1 MAYPS
6 SLDELTD
13 GVPSDGAA
21 PTTALDNATYPHDDH
36 HRALGVA
43 VEAVEAELGTDP
55 SGASATVAARLDAL
69 DTTVAAKVPASLVDA
84 AGDLIYATAADTVT
98 RLPLGT
104 AGKVLTVN
112 SGATAPEWA
121 AASSAGGGKP
131 TAAFASGFWTPNPGQ
146 TDTLACTQD
155 VPFAS
160 PIVTDQ
166 AMTITRLGV
175 EVTSAGGA
183 GSVVRLG
190 IYADSSGLP
199 GSLVLDAG
207 TINGTSATYQE
218 ITISQALSASTR
230 YWLMAVAQIGG
241 NVTLRAA
248 RGGVSVPMAYTSTI
262 NEAAALRFTTGYP
275 TRWAGALLATCST
288 PDDFRSAA
296 PRFLVKVA

>member
-1 MAYPS
+1 MSDITLVVSAPGPTV
-6 SLDELTD
+6 ELTAD
-13 GVPSDGAA
+13 APGAVTVTVTSGGGVTDHGALTGLA
-21 PTTALDNATYPHDDH
+21 DDDH
-36 HRALGVA
+36 
-43 VEAVEAELGTDP
+43 P
-55 SGASATVAARLDAL
+55 QY
-69 DTTVAAKVPASLVDA
+69 VPASLVDA
-84 AGDLIYATAADTVT
+84 AGDLLVGSAADTVA
-98 RLPLGT
+98 RLPMGT
-104 AGKVLTVN
+104 ASQVLRVN
-112 SGATAPEWA
+112 SGATGLEYATP
-121 AASSAGGGKP
+121 SAGGGKP
-131 TAAFASGFWTPNPGQ
+131 IAAFASGFWTSIPGQ
-146 TDTLACTQD
+146 HDTVVCAQD
-155 VPFAS
+155 LPLAS

-166 AMTITRLGV
+166 AMTITRLGI

-248 RGGVSVPMAYTSTI
+248 RGGVSVPMAYTSTV

>member
-1 MAYPS
+1 MSDITLTVSAPGPTV
-6 SLDELTD
+6 ELTAD
-13 GVPSDGAA
+13 APGAVTVTVTSGGGVTDHGALTGLA
-21 PTTALDNATYPHDDH
+21 DDDH
-36 HRALGVA
+36 PQYVA
-43 VEAVEAELGTDP
+43 
-55 SGASATVAARLDAL
+55 
-69 DTTVAAKVPASLVDA
+69 KSLVDA
-84 AGDLIYATAADTVT
+84 AGDLLVGSAADTVA
-98 RLPLGT
+98 RLPMGAALQT
-104 AGKVLTVN
+104 LRVN
-112 SGATAPEWA
+112 AGATGLEYATP
-121 AASSAGGGKP
+121 SAGGGKP

-146 TDTLACTQD
+146 PDTLACAQD

-207 TINGTSATYQE
+207 TINGASATYQE
-218 ITISQALSASTR
+218 ITISQALSAATR

-248 RGGVSVPMAYTSTI
+248 RGGVAVPMAYTSTV
-262 NEAAALRFTTGYP
+262 NEAGCLRFTTGYP

-288 PDDFRSAA
+288 PDDFRAAA